1 MLSSSRAKHLS
12 FPGMT
17 GRFRTL
23 LAGLLAISACA
34 CSQAEQG
41 VITAQKNDPVIVL
54 TEGACE
60 ATCPIYAMTLHPDGS
75 YVLHAEKFVK
85 SPGVHEGLLDAA
97 AWEQAEAA
105 LEEISFWTL
114 NPEQTSSS
122 LPSCQNGP
130 PIVSITWRTAE
141 GRQKTLNYRVGCG
154 DNAVRAA
161 VAELRSAMSFHDLV
175 WSDDRFAPDGSR

>member
-1 MLSSSRAKHLS
+1 
-12 FPGMT
+12 MT
-17 GRFRTL
+17 GRLRTTF
-23 LAGLLAISACA
+23 AGLLAISACA

-41 VITAQKNDPVIVL
+41 VMTAQKNDPVIVL

-85 SPGVHEGLLDAA
+85 SPGVHEGQLGEA
-97 AWEQAEAA
+97 AWAKAEAT
-105 LEEISFWTL
+105 LEDIKFWTL
-114 NPEQTSSS
+114 KPEQTTSS
-122 LPSCQNGP
+122 LPSCQPGP
-130 PIVSITWRTAE
+130 PVVSITWRTAE

-154 DNAVRAA
+154 DNTVRAA

-175 WSDDRFAPDGSR
+175 WSDERFAPDGSR

>member
-1 MLSSSRAKHLS
+1 
-12 FPGMT
+12 MT

-41 VITAQKNDPVIVL
+41 VVTAQKNDAVIVL

-85 SPGVHEGLLDAA
+85 SEGVHEGQLDAS
-97 AWEQAEAA
+97 AWTQAEATLEGINFWA
-105 LEEISFWTL
+105 LK
-114 NPEQTSSS
+114 PEQTSSS
-122 LPSCQNGP
+122 LPSCQPGP
-130 PIVSITWRTAE
+130 PLVSITWRTAE

-154 DNAVRAA
+154 DSAVREA
-161 VAELRSAMSFHDLV
+161 VAELRSAMSFHELV
-175 WSDDRFAPDGSR
+175 WSDERFAPDGSR